1 MEENT
6 SNYCIS
12 EKKVVSLHV
21 FMINM
26 KKISIMILL
35 VASFSAY
42 GHAEDMMRILRGGY
56 DAKQL
61 TTMEMDSVLG
71 ERQEERGRYR
81 LEYENKQPLF
91 RHSFYADYYLVD
103 IQKGD
108 ARTRISDAPVRD
120 AVMSPNGKYV
130 VYAKEDNNL
139 YIYKVDFKTEVAIT
153 TNVNMEVFN
162 GISDWLYEE
171 EFGVTGLFAFSPDS
185 KQVAFVRLDET
196 EVPTFWWQTYLG
208 ERREAKGEDEEGLL
222 YPELHSLRY
231 PKAGEANAK
240 ASVCVYDIYYKTI
253 KTMELPAYMDGYLPR
268 VVWTP
273 LSKPAK
279 KDEQPTSDVVI
290 LHVNRD
296 QNKMEVL
303 KGNPKSTVCR
313 PFYSEESKKY
323 FVNYELFDQWQWLDD
338 GRVIVVSEKNGYTQA
353 YMYSSQG
360 IEQKQLTPEQR
371 DITAVYG
378 YDPTTQTLYYQA
390 ATTPMIRHAYAL
402 NVKKGTSRQLT
413 QGEGTH
419 SLYFAK
425 DWKRYVECYHSVD
438 MPHRYTLYEAKGER
452 YEAKGEVMNND
463 SILQA
468 WKALGMNEKE
478 FFTIETERGDVLNAW
493 RILPKDFDEKK
504 KYPVVMLQYS
514 GPTSQRVL
522 NNWRKR
528 FGYVLAEAG
537 YLVVNV
543 DGRGTNARGRE
554 WRNAT
559 YMQLGVK
566 EAEDQI
572 SAAKYLKTLPY
583 VDGDRMAI
591 CGWSYGGYE
600 TLMCLSVQNTL
611 GLEDASLQDAASGYS
626 QEAGCVWR
634 CGIAIAP
641 VTSWRLYDSAY
652 TERFM
657 RRPQVNEFGYEG
669 TDLMKM
675 ANDITGDLLIVH
687 GLADDNV
694 HAQNTLLYTDAL
706 VKAGK
711 QFEMQLYVDD
721 NHSIRKPA
729 NSKHLHER
737 ILRFLER
744 SLGR

>member
-1 MEENT
+1 MYRFLF
-6 SNYCIS
+6 S
-12 EKKVVSLHV
+12 V
-21 FMINM
+21 
-26 KKISIMILL
+26 ILL
-35 VASFSAY
+35 LVS
-42 GHAEDMMRILRGGY
+42 ILGY
-56 DAKQL
+56 ADRLMDIMQNYNAK
-61 TTMEMDSVLG
+61 TMSIAAIDSVLAG
-71 ERQEERGRYR
+71 ENGQVKNERFR
-81 LEYENKQPLF
+81 LGYTNEKKLF
-91 RHSFYADYYLVD
+91 RHSFFANHYLYD
-103 IQKGD
+103 TQKHD
-108 ARTRISDAPVRD
+108 TIWLSNEPVRD

-130 VYAKEDNNL
+130 VYAKADNNL

-153 TNVNMEVFN
+153 TSTNIDIFN

-171 EFGVTGLFAFSPDS
+171 EFGTTTLFAFSPDS

-196 EVPTFWWQTYLG
+196 AVPSFSWQTYLNDDDG
-208 ERREAKGEDEEGLL
+208 AL
-222 YPELHSLRY
+222 YPSLHSLRY
-231 PKAGEANAK
+231 PKAGEANAS
-240 ASVCVYDIYYKTI
+240 ASVCVYDIHYKTI
-253 KTMELPAYMDGYLPR
+253 RTMELPSQMDGYLPR
-268 VVWTP
+268 IVWTP
-273 LSKPAK
+273 LSKPTK
-279 KDEQPTSDVVI
+279 KDEQPTSDIVI

-296 QNKMEVL
+296 QNKIDVL
-303 KGNPKSTVCR
+303 KGNPKSTVCH

-323 FVNYELFDQWQWLDD
+323 FVNYELFDEWQWLND
-338 GRVIVVSEKNGYTQA
+338 GRVIVISEKGGYTQA

-360 IEQKQLTPEQR
+360 IEQRLLTPEER
-371 DITAVYG
+371 DIMKVYG
-378 YDPTTQTLYYQA
+378 YDPITQTLYYQA
-390 ATTPMIRHAYAL
+390 ANTPMTRQAYAL
-402 NVKKGTSRQLT
+402 NVKKNTTTQLT

-419 SLYFAK
+419 DLYFSD
-425 DWKRYVECYHSVD
+425 DWKRYIDCYHSTTT
-438 MPHRYTLYEAKGER
+438 PHTYTLFEVKGDRLEV
-452 YEAKGEVMNND
+452 KGTILNND

-468 WKALGMNEKE
+468 WQALGVNEKE
-478 FFTIETERGDVLNAW
+478 FFTITTERGDVLNAW
-493 RILPKDFDEKK
+493 RILPKDFDESK

-528 FGYVLAEAG
+528 FGYALADAG

-543 DGRGTNARGRE
+543 DGRGTGARGRE

-572 SAAKYLKTLPY
+572 SAAKYLKTLSY

-591 CGWSYGGYE
+591 CGWSYGGYQ
-600 TLMCLSVQNTL
+600 TLMCLSKQ
-611 GLEDASLQDAASGYS
+611 
-626 QEAGCVWR
+626 QEMVWQ

-657 RRPQVNEFGYEG
+657 RRPQVNNFGYDG
-669 TDLMKM
+669 TDLMAM
-675 ANDITGDLLIVH
+675 ANQLTGQLLIVH

-729 NSKHLHER
+729 NNKHLHQR
-737 ILRFLER
+737 IMLFLQNN
-744 SLGR
+744 L